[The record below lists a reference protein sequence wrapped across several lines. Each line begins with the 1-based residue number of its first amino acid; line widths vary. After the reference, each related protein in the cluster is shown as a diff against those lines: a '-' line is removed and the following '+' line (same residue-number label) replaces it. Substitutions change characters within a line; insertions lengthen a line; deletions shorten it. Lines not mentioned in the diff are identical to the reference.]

1 MPTGLSSSTM
11 PWTLRSLRRGAPS
24 AWSFIVGRAAL
35 RVLWFGIVRL
45 LLCRDPMQQGV
56 DARASVEGAVVDEM
70 EFGHHAHD
78 DALAQQAP
86 HETAGPVEGLQRLV
100 AALFG
105 IEHGDEDL
113 GVGEVTRYFHVGNRD
128 ETDPR
133 VAYFLLDHLRKFALD
148 LSAHPLRAAEF
159 FGHKYKTLRRQHHG
173 ACLGAAACR

>member
-24 AWSFIVGRAAL
+24 AWSFIVGLVAL

-56 DARASVEGAVVDEM
+56 VARASVEGAVVDEM

-86 HETAGPVEGLQRLV
+86 HETAGPVEGLQRLID
-100 AALFG
+100 ALLG
-105 IEHGDEDL
+105 VEHGDEDL
-113 GVGEVTRYFHVGNRD
+113 GVGQVTRYFHVGNRD

-133 VAYFLLDHLRKFALD
+133 VAHFLLDHLRKFALYR
-148 LSAHPLRAAEF
+148 SAHPLRAAEF
-159 FGHKYKTLRRQHHG
+159 FGHKKKNSAATTPRRR
-173 ACLGAAACR
+173 LGAAACR